1 VPPRRLALET
11 AAVCGAALL
20 LALLA
25 LRAGPWWSRGV
36 VGTGD
41 AWQTL
46 WNIDHVQRAL
56 RGSEPFWSSPRVFAP
71 EGASLRAHTLSP
83 ANTVPAALLASAAG
97 LFTAYN
103 TALLFTFVLAAGASY
118 RLARRLGASPA
129 GAALGALVFAFAP
142 QRMAR
147 TLGHLNLLAIGWLPA
162 ALEGLLLASRGSG
175 WRRAAGVLAGAA
187 GLALLA
193 FSDWYLALMGAL
205 AAASFAAFEVA
216 RTPRPRRAETA
227 LALAAAG
234 LLALA
239 AVFPA
244 ARALAR
250 ETAGMTGHDARRAG
264 ASLTSFVVPSKVQIL
279 SRLAPSQAAREGTT
293 AEEGGN
299 YLGLVPLAALA
310 AVAIGRRREREI
322 DFALV
327 AGAAALV
334 LSMGPV
340 LRIFGSPTSVPLPY
354 ALLERLVP
362 AVRLGGAVN
371 RFQALALLPLA
382 LGVAFA
388 ASRLLAARRR
398 AAVFAGTLL
407 LAAEFAPADPGHS
420 VWPFDPPDPAMA
432 AISLSRAPGIVL
444 DIDPGNLDMIH
455 QLEHGRPQVLGCL
468 SRTPPAALSRRLA
481 DPVIGPLLDENAP
494 ASGLSSSVAAAWLRH
509 RWNVAFVVSPGFP
522 EFERRARALGFP
534 EIARS
539 DRGDQAVVFRVPEE
553 PVAGVEGVE
562 FHELVEDAS
571 GGRRRGIF
579 FEGLY
584 GGESVP
590 WDGRAE
596 AGCWTGPDVV
606 LLAPLTPGDYRLRL
620 AGPSETRPSITIR
633 WGRREA
639 LVRPFEGV
647 FELPLAIAP
656 DDRGKDG
663 MVRVKMTVAP
673 TLREDWKGGRELGV
687 YLISLSK

>member
-1 VPPRRLALET
+1 MPPRRLALET
-11 AAVCGAALL
+11 AAACCGALL

-46 WNIDHVQRAL
+46 WNIDHVERAF
-56 RGSEPFWSSPRVFAP
+56 RGEEPFWYSPRVFAP

-83 ANTVPAALLASAAG
+83 ANTVPAALLASVAG

-103 TALLFTFVLAAGASY
+103 TALLFSFVLAAGASY

-147 TLGHLNLLAIGWLPA
+147 TLGHLNLLAIGWLPV
-162 ALEGLLLASRGSG
+162 ALEGLVVASRGSG

-187 GLALLA
+187 GLVLLA
-193 FSDWYLALMGAL
+193 FSDWYLAFMGAL
-205 AAASFAAFEVA
+205 AAASFSAFEVA
-216 RTPRPRRAETA
+216 RKPPPRRAGTA
-227 LALAAAG
+227 AALAAAG

-250 ETAGMTGHDARRAG
+250 ETAGLAGHDARAAG
-264 ASLTSFVVPSKVQIL
+264 ASITSFFVPSRVQL
-279 SRLAPSQAAREGTT
+279 VSRLTPGATGRERAT

-299 YLGLVPLAALA
+299 YLGFVPLAALL
-310 AVAIGRRREREI
+310 AVSFGRMREREI

-327 AGAAALV
+327 AGAASLV
-334 LSMGPV
+334 LSLGPV
-340 LRIFGSPTSVPLPY
+340 LRIFATPTSVPLPY
-354 ALLERLVP
+354 AFLERLVP
-362 AVRLGGAVN
+362 ALRLGGAVN
-371 RFQALALLPLA
+371 RFQALAFLPLA

-388 ASRLLAARRR
+388 ASRLLAARRG
-398 AAVFAGTLL
+398 AAVLTGMLL
-407 LAAEFAPADPGHS
+407 LAVEFAPADPGHS

-432 AISLSRAPGIVL
+432 AIAGSTAQGIVL
-444 DIDPGNLDMIH
+444 DVDPGNLDMIH

-481 DPVIGPLLDENAP
+481 DPVIGPLLDESAP
-494 ASGLSSSVAAAWLRH
+494 ASGLSPAVAAAWLRH

-522 EFERRARALGFP
+522 EFEKRARVLGFP

-539 DRGDQAVVFRVPEE
+539 DRGDRAVVFRVPEE
-553 PVAGVEGVE
+553 LLPDVSGVG
-562 FHELVEDAS
+562 FHELASDAS
-571 GGRRRGIF
+571 RGRRRGIF

-590 WDGRAE
+590 WEGRAE
-596 AGCWTGPDVV
+596 AGCWTGAEVL
-606 LLAPLTPGDYRLRL
+606 LLAPLAPGSYRLRL
-620 AGPSETRPSITIR
+620 AGPSETRPSLTLR
-633 WGRREA
+633 WGKREA
-639 LVRPFEGV
+639 RVGPFEGI
-647 FELPLAIAP
+647 FEVPLLVGP
-656 DDRGKDG
+656 GDRTPDG
-663 MVRVKMTVAP
+663 MVRITMKVAP